1 MQHLSFPSIAARA
14 CFGLKDRGLIREG
27 MAADIVVFDPATI
40 ADRSTFDEG
49 RNLAVGMD
57 TVLVNGEAVLLREKR
72 TAALPGR
79 GLKRG

>member
-1 MQHLSFPSIAARA
+1 MQHLSFHCARR
-14 CFGLKDRGLIREG
+14 FGLKDRGLIREG

-49 RNLAVGMD
+49 RNLAVGVD
-57 TVLVNGEAVLLREKR
+57 SVLVNGEAVLLHEKR

-79 GLKRG
+79 GLRRG